1 MSEKVLIISADD
13 NSYSVERISHYSLTI
28 GELIDKLKYFDKD
41 TKVIIGNDKTS
52 YGFYTYS
59 EIDTI
64 YEAEIEDDDI
74 QKISRI

>member
-13 NSYSVERISHYSLTI
+13 NDYSVERISHYSLTI

-74 QKISRI
+74 QKMSRI